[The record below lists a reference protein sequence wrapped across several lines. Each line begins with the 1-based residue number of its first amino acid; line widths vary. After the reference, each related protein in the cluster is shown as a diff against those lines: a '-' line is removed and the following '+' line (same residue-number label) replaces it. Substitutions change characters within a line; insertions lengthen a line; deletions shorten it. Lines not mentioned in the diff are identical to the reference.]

1 MKIKNR
7 LSTIKITSV
16 LVILMCV
23 LCGFM
28 GITNSWFTES
38 GKKINI
44 LINVGNINFNIYQG
58 DRKIES
64 NESSY
69 ITLNQ
74 TIVPDVNNV
83 LNLTLKNENMA
94 TNSYYIRYKIEFY
107 VRNVSEDIKLE
118 NVSISGYTTANAV
131 NNGFFNGG
139 DGWFYYGNQSN
150 VQQTYAKNTV
160 STLIGGF
167 VVPYSEYLDGNLNP
181 KFNCEDLKI
190 VLSLEGSQ
198 TAFIGG

>member
-38 GKKINI
+38 GKQINI

-118 NVSISGYTTANAV
+118 NVSISGYTMANAV